1 MIHKKQLDFSYN
13 KINVFLVFFDK
24 ISQIL
29 FFQVFGRIFKK
40 LQVYLIMR
48 NVDKTL
54 PTNIQYLIPNLQ
66 KKN

>member
-1 MIHKKQLDFSYN
+1 MIHKKQLDFSYK
-13 KINVFLVFFDK
+13 KINVFLVFFDS
-24 ISQIL
+24 ISQML